1 MKHAFTGAN
10 MVIIPAGIPRKS
22 RPRHNNEV
30 RQPLIHPLQASL
42 A

>member
-22 RPRHNNEV
+22 KPYNIGLYQRLTTYNR
-30 RQPLIHPLQASL
+30 
-42 A
+42 